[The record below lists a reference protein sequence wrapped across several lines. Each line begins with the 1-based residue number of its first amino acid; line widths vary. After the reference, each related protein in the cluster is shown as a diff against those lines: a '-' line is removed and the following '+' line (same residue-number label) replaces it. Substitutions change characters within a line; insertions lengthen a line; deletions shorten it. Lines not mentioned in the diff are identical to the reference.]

1 MHGKGYQQAQNIK
14 SPKYFH
20 KITTLL
26 SMDTYERDPLIDK
39 VWSGGGEAVDPR
51 R

>member
-1 MHGKGYQQAQNIK
+1 MMDGKGYEQTQKNKNK

-20 KITTLL
+20 KITTLV

-39 VWSGGGEAVDPR
+39 VWR
-51 R
+51 RGSR